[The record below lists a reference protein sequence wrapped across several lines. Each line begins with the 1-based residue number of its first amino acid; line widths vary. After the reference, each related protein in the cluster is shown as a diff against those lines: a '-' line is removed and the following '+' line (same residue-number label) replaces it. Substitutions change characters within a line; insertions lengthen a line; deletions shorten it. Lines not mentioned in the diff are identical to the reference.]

1 MTVTDSD
8 RTETETNRQ
17 KQEQKQGQ
25 TETETKTVTR
35 SNRDKADLM
44 NRTIGKVP
52 SLVTQRLA
60 NSRDSVGIIGTALS

>member
-17 KQEQKQGQ
+17 KQGQ
-25 TETETKTVTR
+25 TETETKAVTR

>member
-8 RTETETNRQ
+8 RTETETNR
-17 KQEQKQGQ
+17 QKQGQ

-35 SNRDKADLM
+35 SNRDKADFM

-52 SLVTQRLA
+52 SLITQRLA